1 MTAPCTIA
9 KASPATEGFFCGWRA
24 PQRTNSPPLSPT
36 FALRPVPL
44 PMNPPPSKPSAPAL
58 PPPLPAERL
67 RTALPT
73 LVRWPNLL
81 IMLLCLAL
89 VRASL
94 LLPQLPLRQ
103 ALLAPRFGLLVLA
116 ALLVAAG
123 GYIINDYYD
132 VKIDAIN
139 RPDRLVIGRVVDRRM
154 AMLAHLV
161 LSGAGVLLA
170 GWLHP
175 VLGFVTLGT
184 ALLLWGY
191 SARFKR
197 VALVGN
203 LSIATLTAALVLL
216 PELQLQ
222 LERDDAHSVVWPY
235 ALAALLLTMVR
246 EIVKDVEDM
255 RGDAQHGCRTLPLVW
270 GVARTKWAA
279 GFFLA
284 CLALLTLGATGPLFV
299 RGHWPLA
306 LWLVLLV
313 LLPMTQ
319 LARLLIRA
327 DRRRHFRHLSTF
339 CKGIMLAGVLS
350 MALAGGL

>member
-1 MTAPCTIA
+1 MDPHLPKPLA
-9 KASPATEGFFCGWRA
+9 AT
-24 PQRTNSPPLSPT
+24 PSPP
-36 FALRPVPL
+36 
-44 PMNPPPSKPSAPAL
+44 PP
-58 PPPLPAERL
+58 ERL

-81 IMLLCLAL
+81 IMLLCMAL
-89 VRASL
+89 VRAGL
-94 LLPQLPLRQ
+94 LLPNEPLRVS
-103 ALLAPRFGLLVLA
+103 LLAPRFGLLVLA
-116 ALLVAAG
+116 ALLVAAA

-139 RPDRLVIGRVVDRRM
+139 RPDRLVVGRVVNRRK
-154 AMLAHLV
+154 AMLAHML

-175 VLGFVTLGT
+175 VLGLVTLGT

-197 VALVGN
+197 VALAGN
-203 LSIATLTAALVLL
+203 ASIALLTAALVLL

-222 LERDDAHSVVWPY
+222 LARNDSNSVVWPY
-235 ALAALLLTMVR
+235 ALAAFLLTMVR

-270 GVARTKWAA
+270 GVARTKWVT

-284 CLALLTLGATGPLFV
+284 SLALLTLGATGRLFLS
-299 RGHWPLA
+299 GHWPLG
-306 LWLVLLV
+306 LWLTLLV
-313 LLPMTQ
+313 LLPMAQ

-327 DRRRHFRHLSTF
+327 DRRRHFRHLSTL

-350 MALAGGL
+350 MALAGTL

>member
-1 MTAPCTIA
+1 
-9 KASPATEGFFCGWRA
+9 
-24 PQRTNSPPLSPT
+24 
-36 FALRPVPL
+36 
-44 PMNPPPSKPSAPAL
+44 MNQPPPKLPPAA
-58 PPPLPAERL
+58 PPPLPVERL

-73 LVRWPNLL
+73 LVRWPNLV

-89 VRASL
+89 VRAGL
-94 LLPQLPLRQ
+94 LLPELPLRQ
-103 ALLAPRFGLLVLA
+103 SLLAPRFGLLVLA
-116 ALLVAAG
+116 ALLVAAA

-139 RPDRLVIGRVVDRRM
+139 RPDRLVIGRVVNRRK
-154 AMLAHLV
+154 AMLAHMV
-161 LSGAGVLLA
+161 LSGVGVVLA
-170 GWLHP
+170 GALHP
-175 VLGFVTLGT
+175 VLGVVTLGT

-222 LERDDAHSVVWPY
+222 LERHDGHSVVWPY
-235 ALAALLLTMVR
+235 ALAAFLLTVVR

-255 RGDAQHGCRTLPLVW
+255 RGDAQHGCHTLPLVW
-270 GVARTKWAA
+270 GVARTKWVA
-279 GFFLA
+279 GVFLA
-284 CLALLTLGATGPLFV
+284 CLALLTLAATGRLFMS
-299 RGHWPLA
+299 GHWPLGT
-306 LWLVLLV
+306 WLLLLV
-313 LLPMTQ
+313 LVPMAQ

-327 DRRRHFRHLSTF
+327 DRRRHFRHLSSW

-350 MALAGGL
+350 MALAGTLG

>member
-1 MTAPCTIA
+1 M
-9 KASPATEGFFCGWRA
+9 
-24 PQRTNSPPLSPT
+24 
-36 FALRPVPL
+36 LRPSSSR
-44 PMNPPPSKPSAPAL
+44 PPAPTPAPAEKRGGL
-58 PPPLPAERL
+58 VGALPA
-67 RTALPT
+67 

-89 VRASL
+89 VRACL
-94 LLPQLPLRQ
+94 LLPQQPLRV
-103 ALLAPRFGLLVLA
+103 ALLAPGFGLLVLA
-116 ALLVAAG
+116 ALLVAAA

-139 RPDRLVIGRVVDRRM
+139 RPDRLVVGPVVRRRV

-161 LSGAGVLLA
+161 LSGLGVLLA
-170 GWLHP
+170 AWLSP
-175 VLGFVTLGT
+175 LLGLVTLGA

-216 PELQLQ
+216 PELQMHTGH
-222 LERDDAHSVVWPY
+222 AAVWPY
-235 ALAALLLTMVR
+235 ALAAFLLTMVR

-270 GVARTKWAA
+270 GVARSKWVA

-284 CLALLTLGATGPLFV
+284 ALALLTLTATIQLLLGSHRPL
-299 RGHWPLA
+299 G
-306 LWLVLLV
+306 LWLLFLV
-313 LLPMTQ
+313 LLPMAQ
-319 LARLLIRA
+319 LMRLLIRA
-327 DRRRHFRHLSTF
+327 DRRKHFRYLSAW

-350 MALAGGL
+350 MLLAHGIG

>member
-1 MTAPCTIA
+1 MP
-9 KASPATEGFFCGWRA
+9 
-24 PQRTNSPPLSPT
+24 SPPPK
-36 FALRPVPL
+36 L
-44 PMNPPPSKPSAPAL
+44 PAVAV
-58 PPPLPAERL
+58 PPLPTGRL

-73 LVRWPNLL
+73 LVRWPNLS
-81 IMLLCLAL
+81 IMLLCLLL
-89 VRASL
+89 VRAGL
-94 LLPQLPLRQ
+94 LLPALPLRL
-103 ALLAPRFGLLVLA
+103 ALLTPRFGLLVLA

-139 RPDRLVIGRVVDRRM
+139 RPDRLVIGRVVQRRV
-154 AMLAHLV
+154 AMLAHLL
-161 LSGAGVLLA
+161 LSSVGVLLA
-170 GWLHP
+170 GALHP
-175 VLGFVTLGT
+175 VLGLVTLGT

-222 LERDDAHSVVWPY
+222 LERHDSHSVVWPY
-235 ALAALLLTMVR
+235 ALAAFLLTVVR

-270 GVARTKWAA
+270 GVARTKWVA

-284 CLALLTLGATGPLFV
+284 CLALLTVGATGRLLLS
-299 RGHWPLA
+299 GHWPLGT
-306 LWLVLLV
+306 WLVLLV
-313 LLPMTQ
+313 LLPMAQ
-319 LARLLIRA
+319 LARLLLRA
-327 DRRRHFRHLSTF
+327 DRRRHFHHLSAW

-350 MALAGGL
+350 MALAGSIGG

>member
-1 MTAPCTIA
+1 MSLP
-9 KASPATEGFFCGWRA
+9 SPK
-24 PQRTNSPPLSPT
+24 PP
-36 FALRPVPL
+36 AR
-44 PMNPPPSKPSAPAL
+44 PPSA
-58 PPPLPAERL
+58 PAERL
-67 RTALPT
+67 RSALPT

-81 IMLLCLAL
+81 IMVLCLAL
-89 VRASL
+89 VRAGL
-94 LLPQLPLRQ
+94 LLPSLPLRES
-103 ALLAPRFGLLVLA
+103 LLAPRFGVLVLA
-116 ALLVAAG
+116 ALLVAAA

-139 RPDRLVIGRVVDRRM
+139 RPDRLVIGRVVRRRK

-175 VLGFVTLGT
+175 VLGAVTLGT

-203 LSIATLTAALVLL
+203 ASIATLTAALVLL

-222 LERDDAHSVVWPY
+222 LARPEAHSMVWPY
-235 ALAALLLTMVR
+235 ALAAFLLTMVR

-255 RGDAQHGCRTLPLVW
+255 RGDAEHGCHTLPLVA
-270 GVARTKWAA
+270 GVARTKWVA
-279 GFFLA
+279 GFFLG
-284 CLALLTLGATGPLFV
+284 CLALLTMGATDQLFLS
-299 RGHWPLA
+299 GHWPLGT
-306 LWLVLLV
+306 WLLLLV
-313 LLPMTQ
+313 LLPMAQ
-319 LARLLIRA
+319 LTRLLIRA
-327 DRRRHFRHLSTF
+327 DRRQHFHYLSAW

-350 MALAGGL
+350 MALAGTLG